1 MPHEGKAPAKSDVS
15 GSSRGFRLRLSAT
28 LTLGFLV
35 LLVAALFGS
44 LWVSLSTG
52 QKNTFDLLRAQATIT
67 VEVVIGLVEEYLD
80 DAQEQAEFLARAIAD
95 GDVDPWDDAR
105 LSDIMLGSL
114 AAGEQISGIV
124 FVRPD
129 FSVLRVG
136 RQSGD
141 FVFLPGDWKERG
153 EIHDAMTDYAALTGR
168 NWRTITLPEPFGT
181 PHVVLAEPVVRDEA
195 LLGLVFSIVS
205 ISSLS
210 RFLDEADRANGTHSF
225 ILYGRDRVLA
235 HPSLAGGFRGVSKEK
250 PLPALTEVNDVILS
264 SIWQP
269 SVDDMPELLAGSGIE
284 GHVVRG
290 RDEHYIYLFQTL
302 DRFGEPPWIIGTYF
316 RESELSDYLG
326 DLVLS
331 GVVGLAILVVGSL
344 GCLFLA
350 RAIARPIARVEEAAG
365 SIRRLDVGE
374 ASPLPGSVFREL
386 DNVAQAWNAMLAG
399 LRWFETYVP
408 RTLVLRLMQMGEDG
422 LRSEQRQVTV
432 LFTDIAGFTGLS
444 AQQTPVELARFL
456 NEHFTALGAEIE
468 AEEGTIDKYIGDSV
482 MAFWGAPADQ
492 PEHALRAC
500 RAALAIA
507 GRLAVVNRARPAGA
521 PPVRVRIGIHSGPAI
536 VGNIGAPG
544 RVNYTLIGDTVNV
557 AQRLEGLAKEV
568 PREELPADAAVTIL
582 ISADTAAEL
591 AGRFPLASLG
601 LRTLRGRDEPLEVFR
616 LLEADPDA
624 GTAGKI

>member
-1 MPHEGKAPAKSDVS
+1 MPHEGKAAAKKDVS
-15 GSSRGFRLRLSAT
+15 GSSSGFRLRLSAT

-67 VEVVIGLVEEYLD
+67 VELVIGLVEEYLD

-168 NWRTITLPEPFGT
+168 DWRSITLPEPFGT
-181 PHVVLAEPVVRDEA
+181 PHIVLAEPVVRDEA

-290 RDEHYIYLFQTL
+290 REEHYIYLFQTL
-302 DRFGEPPWIIGTYF
+302 ERFGEPPWIIGTYF

-326 DLVLS
+326 DLVVS
-331 GVVGLAILVVGSL
+331 GIVGLAILVL
-344 GCLFLA
+344 GCVACIFLA
-350 RAIARPIARVEEAAG
+350 RAIARPIARVEQAAG
-365 SIRRLDVGE
+365 SIRRLDMGE
-374 ASPLPGSVFREL
+374 STPLPRSVFREL

-408 RTLVLRLMQMGEDG
+408 RTLVLRLMQLGEDA

-444 AQQTPVELARFL
+444 AKQTPVELAGFL
-456 NEHFTALGAEIE
+456 NDHFTRLGEVIE
-468 AEEGTIDKYIGDSV
+468 AEGGTIDKYIGDSV
-482 MAFWGAPADQ
+482 MAFWGAPVDE

-500 RAALAIA
+500 RAALEIA
-507 GRLAVVNRARPAGA
+507 ERIGADNRERAEGE
-521 PPVRVRIGIHSGPAI
+521 PPVRLRIGIHSGPAI

-557 AQRLEGLAKEV
+557 AQRLEALGKED
-568 PREELPADAAVTIL
+568 PEGALPPEGAAVTIL

-591 AGRFPLASLG
+591 GGRFPLVSLG
-601 LRTLRGRDEPLEVFR
+601 VRTLRGRDEPLEVFR
-616 LLEADPDA
+616 LLEEA
-624 GTAGKI
+624 